1 MKTHLLHIIL
11 LALILG
17 LFCSCKSSSKSGKTG
32 DKKEQTTI
40 SVKKEN
46 KELSEKFGFKVTKD
60 DNLALYKE
68 LSEWLGVKYKYG
80 GNDKKGVDCSGL
92 VCQVYL
98 KVYDKKLYRRSSD
111 IYDKNCRKVSKS
123 KLKEG
128 DLVFFATG
136 KKRGKVSHVGIYLKG
151 NKFVHASSS
160 KGVMVSDM
168 ESSYWVRTFVDGG
181 KVN

>member
-1 MKTHLLHIIL
+1 M
-11 LALILG
+11 
-17 LFCSCKSSSKSGKTG
+17 
-32 DKKEQTTI
+32 
-40 SVKKEN
+40 
-46 KELSEKFGFKVTKD
+46 
-60 DNLALYKE
+60 
-68 LSEWLGVKYKYG
+68 
-80 GNDKKGVDCSGL
+80 
-92 VCQVYL
+92 
-98 KVYDKKLYRRSSD
+98 
-111 IYDKNCRKVSKS
+111 SKS